1 MTSPTKAKKIQKI
14 CTDRKTAVRIFG
26 DESADGVAK
35 CIKTL
40 ENFPFRVI
48 LNNRLCD
55 FHALIG
61 DRQGQYAMKVSKKNR
76 LITVIID
83 EKLES
88 VSVED
93 IIDYHH

>member
-1 MTSPTKAKKIQKI
+1 MNVSYKNKKIQKI
-14 CTDRKTAVRIFG
+14 CTDRRTAVRNFG
-26 DESADGVAK
+26 DESADGLAK

-40 ENFPFRVI
+40 ENFSFRVI

-88 VSVED
+88 VSVEE
-93 IIDYHH
+93 IIDYHR

>member
-1 MTSPTKAKKIQKI
+1 MNVSYKSKKIQKI

-61 DRQGQYAMKVSKKNR
+61 DRQGQYAMKVSKKNCYA
-76 LITVIID
+76 TD
-83 EKLES
+83 
-88 VSVED
+88 
-93 IIDYHH
+93 